1 MPTKRI
7 QAATAASTKRRAD
20 FGCRLTDDFVIDATD
35 KSTWQYRV
43 WNEFC
48 TRTIFSQRS
57 PATGSLLTAIA
68 AENAFT
74 YRSHLRFFSAISI
87 GYFFKRSYIVHSRY
101 PSFFAH
107 SRMVNDL
114 PLQAYLFATFPPL

>member
-35 KSTWQYRV
+35 KSTWHRWV
-43 WNEFC
+43 LNEFC
-48 TRTIFSQRS
+48 TRTISQRS
-57 PATGSLLTAIA
+57 PATRSLLTAIA

-74 YRSHLRFFSAISI
+74 YRTHLRFFSAISI

-114 PLQAYLFATFPPL
+114 PLQAYFFATFPPL